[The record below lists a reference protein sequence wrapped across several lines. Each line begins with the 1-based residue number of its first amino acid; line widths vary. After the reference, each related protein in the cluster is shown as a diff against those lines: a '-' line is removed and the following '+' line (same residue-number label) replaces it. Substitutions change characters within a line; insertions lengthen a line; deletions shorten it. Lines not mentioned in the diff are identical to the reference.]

1 MTKMIGGATATYW
14 EKIQTEEYYKELLE
28 KKKEE
33 QEAIQDRSEDA
44 VIQTG
49 ASSYTQKQWNSM
61 LKNFDEIAEN
71 SREEMRIRHEKMY
84 EKQIEREERARNA
97 VMENYIKVV
106 QEAKRNRERQ
116 LQEQYL
122 KKIFEEKVKNS

>member
-61 LKNFDEIAEN
+61 LKNFDEVKASGYERWNKDVARLI
-71 SREEMRIRHEKMY
+71 HLMY
-84 EKQIEREERARNA
+84 IILMQRVACIMYKVGDHFFVTQS
-97 VMENYIKVV
+97 VFMGMETDSW
-106 QEAKRNRERQ
+106 AFRP
-116 LQEQYL
+116 
-122 KKIFEEKVKNS
+122 